1 MTHME
6 KIELNRDEYI
16 IQQILKH
23 KGLISQVINELKQE
37 EQEDDTTE

>member
-1 MTHME
+1 MTHLE

-23 KGLISQVINELKQE
+23 KGLISQVINELNQEE
-37 EQEDDTTE
+37 EQEDE